1 MIITLTGADFSKNN
15 IGVLNSWRI
24 VRALQGVSTNSAVTS
39 VTKGGTYSATFTV
52 NTDYT
57 RQSCVITMGGTD
69 ITNTAISWNGNVG
82 TISNLVVTG
91 NLYISIIATANS
103 PAVTK
108 YTFTISPSPSSA
120 TVMIN
125 GQNTTSVMVDSGTI
139 VSWSVAASGYISQS
153 GNYQVNSNYVM
164 TVALSKESPTQQQL
178 STPNIYLTDGLDALS
193 TPVITLVDD
202 SEQNTLQKPN
212 ISLVEV

>member
-39 VTKGGTYSATFTV
+39 VAKGGTYSATFTV
-52 NTDYT
+52 NADYT

-69 ITNTAISWNGNVG
+69 ITSTAISWNGNVG
-82 TISNLVVTG
+82 TISNLTVTG

-103 PAVTK
+103 PEVTK
-108 YTFTISPSPSSA
+108 YTFAISPSPSSA
-120 TVMIN
+120 TVTIN
-125 GQNTTSVMVDSGTI
+125 GQNTTSVMVNAGTV
-139 VSWSVAASGYISQS
+139 VSWSVTASGYISQS
-153 GNYQVNSNYVM
+153 GSYQVNSNHVM
-164 TVALSKESPTQQQL
+164 TVALNKEDVALPQLGTPTI
-178 STPNIYLTDGLDALS
+178 SLTEGTMSALS
-193 TPVITLVDD
+193 TP
-202 SEQNTLQKPN
+202 K